1 MRHFGTRQRRSG
13 SRQEASAFAAAA
25 LLLQVCSG
33 RQAGGWSSG
42 GKEPRREREVTIGV
56 LARCSRPCCLLAYC
70 RWLVMP
76 LCEAEAAASK
86 RGSELTRRRLRSVV
100 LVARDVQPGLC
111 ALQPLRRILFKS
123 GGATY

>member
-1 MRHFGTRQRRSG
+1 MTLDLMRHFGTRQRRSG

-33 RQAGGWSSG
+33 SG
-42 GKEPRREREVTIGV
+42 GMVLR
-56 LARCSRPCCLLAYC
+56 LARCSRPCCCLLAYC

-86 RGSELTRRRLRSVV
+86 RGSEL
-100 LVARDVQPGLC
+100 
-111 ALQPLRRILFKS
+111 I
-123 GGATY
+123 

>member
-1 MRHFGTRQRRSG
+1 V
-13 SRQEASAFAAAA
+13 EARTG
-25 LLLQVCSG
+25 L
-33 RQAGGWSSG
+33 
-42 GKEPRREREVTIGV
+42 GKEGEGQREAGDELTIGEV
-56 LARCSRPCCLLAYC
+56 LPSTRPCCLLAYY

-123 GGATY
+123 RGATY